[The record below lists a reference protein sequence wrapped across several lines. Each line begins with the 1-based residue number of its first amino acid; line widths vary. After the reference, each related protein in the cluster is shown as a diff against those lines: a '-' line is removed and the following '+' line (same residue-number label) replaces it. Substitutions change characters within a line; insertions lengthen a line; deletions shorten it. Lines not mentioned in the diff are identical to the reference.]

1 MAMLWLSFLIGV
13 WLDGAVSL
21 LRPISNIVSK
31 HDTTPLY
38 PPSRRWGGSPRT
50 SLAVRQS
57 LRPPEMVANYH
68 ERPSKTRLRVFPDGI
83 DDGSE
88 AVYQEPLTP
97 DDGGDE
103 DL

>member
-1 MAMLWLSFLIGV
+1 M
-13 WLDGAVSL
+13 
-21 LRPISNIVSK
+21 
-31 HDTTPLY
+31 
-38 PPSRRWGGSPRT
+38 
-50 SLAVRQS
+50 AVRQS